1 MKINTVES
9 LAVRLTAVE
18 TKLNTLSGL
27 QVPGVD
33 ASSIQELDLRLC
45 IVESAAKELTEQP
58 AVDAVTELVT
68 AAAYQSTISISDIV
82 ALSPSAEVP
91 EAAAIVTAV
100 LNAQAA
106 APAVTDTQVIDITTA
121 ALAALVNAEVD
132 VVTDME
138 ALTDSILSAVYDVA
152 SIDDPASVQTAIDS
166 LVNIIEQASG
176 TTASLDVIRD
186 ITDAVISCPVEQ
198 AIIDLAYDV
207 AVNTEAVDVV
217 VNNIVANSPS
227 ANVPAAADIV
237 SSVVKAV
244 VIAEP
249 ETNPAIVDAISTA
262 IAVVVNAEPEV
273 VQDPIAITAAI
284 TEAIRNLGP
293 SDSDVIQLEI
303 ASIVNNIV
311 ANATN
316 VKEVTP
322 EIKTMVLEAVAAD
335 PVINME
341 LDELDERL
349 TKIEE
354 MLNRWENN

>member
-9 LAVRLTAVE
+9 LAVRLAAVE
-18 TKLNTLSGL
+18 TRLNTISGL
-27 QVPGVD
+27 QVPGVY
-33 ASSIQELDLRLC
+33 ASSIQELDIRLN
-45 IVESAAKELTEQP
+45 IVESAVKELAAKP
-58 AVDAVTELVT
+58 VVDAVTELVT
-68 AAAYQSTISISDIV
+68 AAAYQSPIFIGDII
-82 ALSPSAEVP
+82 ALSPSAEAP

-100 LNAQAA
+100 LSAQAA

-138 ALTDSILSAVYDVA
+138 ALTDSILNAVYDVA
-152 SIDDPASVQTAIDS
+152 SIDDPASIQTAIDS
-166 LVNIIEQASG
+166 VVNIIEQASG
-176 TTASLDVIRD
+176 ETPSLDVIRD
-186 ITDAVISCPVEQ
+186 ITNAVTSCPVEQ

-217 VNNIVANSPS
+217 VNNIVADSPS
-227 ANVPAAADIV
+227 ANVPAAADLV

-284 TEAIRNLGP
+284 TEAIRDLRP
-293 SDSDVIQLEI
+293 SDSPAIQLEI

-322 EIKTMVLEAVAAD
+322 EIKAMVLEAVAAD
-335 PVINME
+335 PVINNE
-341 LDELDERL
+341 LDELDSRL
-349 TKIEE
+349 REVEE
-354 MLNRWENN
+354 MLNHWENN